1 MQVIY
6 ADVEITAYSEDEALD
21 LFSEMDEAEMGFP
34 FDYMSPQI
42 EVDKSKSIGFIEVGG
57 LECNDYEHYKVLE
70 KLKAKQLKLEWIES
84 ITKDELKGGAIKVS
98 D

>member
-42 EVDKSKSIGFIEVGG
+42 EVDKSKFRLLFLIIIVMKDRVTLYFYRG
-57 LECNDYEHYKVLE
+57 LLDRLNLR
-70 KLKAKQLKLEWIES
+70 I
-84 ITKDELKGGAIKVS
+84 
-98 D
+98 